1 MVHSSSTRDFS
12 HSLYNPASIDDTQSA
27 YDGIL
32 PAVVS
37 HGPHSTTVE
46 FTMNDDE
53 DGHMLVD
60 AFCNHAL
67 FLTIERFRG
76 QGAT

>member
-1 MVHSSSTRDFS
+1 MHSSSSREFS

-27 YDGIL
+27 YEGLL

-37 HGPHSTTVE
+37 HGPHSTTVD
-46 FTMNDDE
+46 FNMDDNE
-53 DGHMLVD
+53 EGKMLVD

-76 QGAT
+76 QSAS